1 MTKTYRSFGALAR
14 ALQRAAER
22 LPETYAASMEAG
34 ARAVQQ
40 DAKARIGHYQDGW
53 PALAA
58 TTVAEKRRL
67 GYADAENDNPLL
79 RTGEMRDSI
88 QAEASARGFVVGSA
102 DPVMGYQEIGTATI
116 PPRPVLAPAL
126 HDTAPAIA
134 KDLGL
139 AIQKTLTGERT

>member
-1 MTKTYRSFGALAR
+1 MTKTYSSFGALAR

-22 LPETYAASMEAG
+22 LPDTYAASMEAS
-34 ARAVQQ
+34 AKVVQQ

-53 PALAA
+53 PALAES
-58 TTVAEKRRL
+58 TVTEKRRL

-79 RTGEMRDSI
+79 RTGERRDSI
-88 QAEASARGFVVGSA
+88 KVEASARGFVVGSA
-102 DPVMGYQEIGTATI
+102 DPVMGYQELGTSTI

-126 HDTAPAIA
+126 HHAAPAIA
-134 KDLGL
+134 KELGF

>member
-34 ARAVQQ
+34 AKAVQQ

-58 TTVAEKRRL
+58 STVAEKRRL

-102 DPVMGYQEIGTATI
+102 DPVMGYQELGTATI